1 VILSIKDFR
10 LKEIRI
16 GKLPKRIDLLV
27 GKKLRKVL
35 LFLEAAA
42 DTRDIRAYK
51 ALHYEALADKL
62 EKFHSVRVSGT
73 GLRIVFQVEG
83 QTLTEVYLDD
93 YH

>member
-1 VILSIKDFR
+1 MQ
-10 LKEIRI
+10 I

-27 GKKLRKVL
+27 GKKIRKVL
-35 LFLEAAA
+35 IFLESAT

-51 ALHYEALADKL
+51 SLHYEGLSGNL
-62 EKFHSVRVSGT
+62 EKLHSVRISGT
-73 GLRIVFQVEG
+73 GLRIIFRVEG